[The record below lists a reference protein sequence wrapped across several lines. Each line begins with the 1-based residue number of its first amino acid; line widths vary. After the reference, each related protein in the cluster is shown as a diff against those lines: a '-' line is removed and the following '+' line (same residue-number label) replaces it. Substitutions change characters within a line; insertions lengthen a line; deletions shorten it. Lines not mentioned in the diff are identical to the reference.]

1 MGCRQIS
8 IFIVMTLQQ
17 TVNVTQNRR
26 VFLDLPVPEDI
37 PIGKTEVKIIFLSSK
52 STLITKKTNTQSLC
66 GMFADT
72 GDTLDKFLKRKR
84 AEKQFEYENE

>member
-1 MGCRQIS
+1 VNIIFYIS
-8 IFIVMTLQQ
+8 IMTLQQ
-17 TVNVTQNRR
+17 TVNVTQERR

-37 PIGKTEVKIIFLSSK
+37 PVGKIEVKIIFLSPK
-52 STLITKKTNTQSLC
+52 SALTTKKTNTQSLC

-72 GDTLDKFLKRKR
+72 GDTLDKFLIRKH

>member
-1 MGCRQIS
+1 
-8 IFIVMTLQQ
+8 MTLQQ
-17 TVNVTQNRR
+17 TVNVTQERR

-37 PIGKTEVKIIFLSSK
+37 SVGE
-52 STLITKKTNTQSLC
+52 TNTQSLC

-72 GDTLDKFLKRKR
+72 GDTLDKFLVRKH

>member
-1 MGCRQIS
+1 
-8 IFIVMTLQQ
+8 MTLQQ

-26 VFLDLPVPEDI
+26 VLLDLPVPESI
-37 PIGKTEVKIIFLSSK
+37 PVGKAEVKIIFLSQK
-52 STLITKKTNTQSLC
+52 NTLTSKKTNTQALC

-72 GDTLDKFLKRKR
+72 GDTLDKFLARKK